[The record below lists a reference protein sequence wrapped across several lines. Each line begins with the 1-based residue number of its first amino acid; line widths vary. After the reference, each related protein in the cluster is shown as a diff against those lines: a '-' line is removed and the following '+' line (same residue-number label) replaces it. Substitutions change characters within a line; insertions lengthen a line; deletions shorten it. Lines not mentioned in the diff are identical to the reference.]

1 MKSKQQEWSKQ
12 EITFVLN
19 KHKAGYSRYEIT
31 KLFTKHFIKDSITR
45 TPDSIKHCIDSHGQH
60 IERDLPKVLVL
71 DLETR
76 PIQAYVWGTFDQN
89 IPLNMI
95 IEDGSILSWSAK
107 WLGDPDS
114 KIMYGD
120 MRGKE
125 KNLSNDKAML
135 LPLWKLLNECD
146 IALGQN
152 SDSFDLKK
160 LNARFIEHEL
170 DAPSQFKTIDTL
182 KIARRYF
189 GFLSNKLE
197 HLSKKLNKKHTK
209 SSHKKFSGFELWA
222 ECMKGNKAAW
232 KELEEYN
239 KLDVLSTEEVF
250 VNMAKYV
257 KNNANVAAAMRTY
270 NQKKSSKNK

>member
-1 MKSKQQEWSKQ
+1 MSKQDWTKK

-19 KHKAGYSRYEIT
+19 KYKAGYSRNEIS
-31 KLFTKHFIKDSITR
+31 KMFNKQFAKDGLTR
-45 TPDSIKHCIDSHGQH
+45 SQDSIKHCIETHGQH
-60 IERDLPKVLVL
+60 IEQDLPKVLIL
-71 DLETR
+71 DIETK
-76 PIQAYVWGTFDQN
+76 PVKAYIWGTYDQN
-89 IPLNMI
+89 IPLNMV

-107 WLGDPDS
+107 WLGSD
-114 KIMYGD
+114 KIFYSD

-160 LNARFIEHEL
+160 LNARFIEHGL
-170 DAPSQFKTIDTL
+170 DAPDQYKTIDTV
-182 KIARRYF
+182 KIARKYF

-209 SSHKKFSGFELWA
+209 SSHKKFSGFDLWDQ
-222 ECMKGNKAAW
+222 CMKGNKAAW
-232 KELEEYN
+232 KEMEHYN
-239 KLDVLSTEEVF
+239 KIDVLSTEEIF
-250 VNMAKYV
+250 IHMSKYV
-257 KNNANVAAAMRTY
+257 KNNANVAAAMRAY
-270 NQKKSSKNK
+270 NAKKK

>member
-1 MKSKQQEWSKQ
+1 MKSKQEWSTK

-19 KHKAGYSRYEIT
+19 KHKAGYSRTEIA
-31 KLFTKHFIKDSITR
+31 KMFSKHFVKDGFTR
-45 TPDSIKHCIDSHGQH
+45 TPDSIKHCIDSHGMH

-71 DLETR
+71 DLETK
-76 PIQAYVWGTFDQN
+76 PVKAWVWGTFDQN

-107 WLGDPDS
+107 WIGDSDN

-160 LNARFIEHEL
+160 LNARFIEHGL

-197 HLSKKLNKKHTK
+197 HLSKKLNKKYTK
-209 SSHKKFSGFELWA
+209 SSHKKFSGFELWS
-222 ECMKGNKAAW
+222 ECIKGNKAAW

-270 NQKKSSKNK
+270 NSKKYGKN